1 MIATLVICS
10 LFISVAFVESRAP
23 LTFVIPSKPYRNI
36 NFNSRLNSIGN
47 FFAGV
52 SGVTPSQLLEPS
64 WKPELL
70 RGTSLQDTDLE
81 CAYKASRDGW
91 SAVDFHSKVDNR
103 GSCLV
108 VGLTRTGVIFGAF
121 NPLGWMST
129 DDYGTSNAAF
139 LWFVK
144 GKKVVKCPVLQG
156 GNAAIFDY
164 ATGGPTFGAADLVL
178 GSPKA
183 AIMGGFAGPDMMD
196 SSINAGDLRKG
207 SSSLGGAYNIV
218 VGWPVRGQ
226 FQLSE
231 LEIYCNS
238 NIKARSSPTGG
249 WWPF

>member
-156 GNAAIFDY
+156 GTFQCCCPQVQAILPSALASCRRIF
-164 ATGGPTFGAADLVL
+164 TCFLRSFLTFLIYIV
-178 GSPKA
+178 SH
-183 AIMGGFAGPDMMD
+183 
-196 SSINAGDLRKG
+196 RKCCH
-207 SSSLGGAYNIV
+207 L
-218 VGWPVRGQ
+218 
-226 FQLSE
+226 
-231 LEIYCNS
+231 
-238 NIKARSSPTGG
+238 
-249 WWPF
+249 